1 MNSLKSIFSIALL
14 ALCAF
19 ALSSCKDDPSPEPV
33 VSVTFPN
40 LAADPPT
47 GFNPN
52 TGAPIG
58 TTNKFTF
65 FSFKT
70 GAIVDHVDS
79 ASGKWDLGFRAT
91 TIIVNGTTSG
101 PGTSQAQI
109 VSGVFDELK
118 EAPLDGYKSDN
129 DLHPVAA
136 APNAN
141 LAIPTGSGIG
151 WYTASGGA
159 PGTPTITKPIAGKI
173 IVVKT
178 SEGRYAKMEILSYYK
193 DAPTNPTGT
202 EPSRYYTF
210 RYVYQPN
217 DTRSFE

>member
-1 MNSLKSIFSIALL
+1 MNSFKSVFSVLL
-14 ALCAF
+14 FAF
-19 ALSSCKDDPSPEPV
+19 GAIVFSSCKDDPSPEPV

-58 TTNKFTF
+58 TTNRFTF

-70 GAIVDHVDS
+70 GALVDHADS
-79 ASGKWDLGFRAT
+79 ATGKWDLGFRAT
-91 TIIVNGTTSG
+91 TMIVNGATSG
-101 PGTSQAQI
+101 PGNSQVQI
-109 VSGVFDELK
+109 VTGIFDELK
-118 EAPLDGYKSDN
+118 EAPADGYKSDN
-129 DLHPVAA
+129 DPSPIASP
-136 APNAN
+136 PNAN
-141 LAIPTGSGIG
+141 LAIPSGSGIG
-151 WYTASGGA
+151 WYTAIGGA

-178 SEGRYAKMEILSYYK
+178 AEGRYAKVEVLSYYK
-193 DAPTNPTGT
+193 DAPASPTGT

-217 DTRSFE
+217 ETRSFE